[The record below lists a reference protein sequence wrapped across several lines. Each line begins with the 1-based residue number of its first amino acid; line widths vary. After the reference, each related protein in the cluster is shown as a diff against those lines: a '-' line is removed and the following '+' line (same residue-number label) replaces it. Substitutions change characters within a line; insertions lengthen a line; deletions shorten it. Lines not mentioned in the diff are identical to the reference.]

1 MDDRTSVIVIA
12 GPHSLLGTID
22 NRGLRVLDVLND
34 VRTDYLQLR
43 DATLRREIDGM
54 CIGQLSGATIPK
66 TAVDFVLLES
76 DKHEAAVRRNFAL
89 VSKPS
94 REALILLGD
103 YEIHGTFMTTG
114 SMDVLPALRQEQTA
128 FFPVTSA
135 RLQRVSSVDPPIAAA
150 VALIN
155 GQKTT
160 LLHLA
165 RQTVAAAT
173 S

>member
-1 MDDRTSVIVIA
+1 MADRVSVIVIA
-12 GPHSLLGTID
+12 GPHSFLGAIE

-43 DATLRREIDGM
+43 DVTVRREIDGQS
-54 CIGQLSGATIPK
+54 IGQLLTATIPK
-66 TAVDFVLLES
+66 TAVDFVLLEA
-76 DKHEAAVRRNFAL
+76 DKHEATVRRQFAL

-94 REALILLGD
+94 REALILLGA

-114 SMDVLPALRQEQTA
+114 SFDVLPALRQEQTA

-135 RLQRVSSVDPPIAAA
+135 RLQRVTSTDPPIAAA
-150 VALIN
+150 VALLN

-165 RQTVAAAT
+165 RQAVAAAT